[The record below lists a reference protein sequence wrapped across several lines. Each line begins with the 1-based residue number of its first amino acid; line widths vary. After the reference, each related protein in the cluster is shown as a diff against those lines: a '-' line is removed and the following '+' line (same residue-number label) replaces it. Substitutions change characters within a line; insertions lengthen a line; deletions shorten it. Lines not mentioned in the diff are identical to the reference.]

1 MKVNKKG
8 WMIESIK
15 RTNLIPAVIPGS
27 ATKYLQPL
35 DISGEL
41 CNKVALE
48 REAWMTSGEKSFTKT
63 GHKVCQWS
71 LSLSMERSQKP
82 HYQGFQWVSK
92 G

>member
-1 MKVNKKG
+1 MTMQKKKLPREIVVKVNKKG

-48 REAWMTSGEKSFTKT
+48 REAWMTSGEKSFTKN
-63 GHKVCQWS
+63 GEEQ
-71 LSLSMERSQKP
+71 LSLNYASGS
-82 HYQGFQWVSK
+82 
-92 G
+92 